1 MNKETN
7 FANGFDY
14 FCTQCG
20 QFYSVSYGD
29 CMIEKTWRSSE
40 KNFINDAMFCPFCG
54 EQDPYTSIEG
64 ILDFCDEYDI
74 DPVIFYKI
82 FPQDELI
89 PQSCTGA
96 TPLQVSI
103 ILDLFAARRHKGL
116 PVSVELIAGDNDIRK
131 EVVRKVF
138 EELHITEAI
147 GVEG

>member
-14 FCTQCG
+14 FCTDCG
-20 QFYSVSYGD
+20 QFYSVTRGD
-29 CMIEKTWRSSE
+29 NAIDIIRPLPEQNSNKSE
-40 KNFINDAMFCPFCG
+40 SFCPFCG
-54 EQDPYTSIEG
+54 EQEPYTSIEG
-64 ILDFCDEYDI
+64 ILDYCDEYDI
-74 DPVIFYKI
+74 DPVIFYKV

-96 TPLQVSI
+96 TPMQVSI

-116 PVSVELIAGDNDIRK
+116 PVSVELIAGDDDIQK